1 MIFRHVAVGLDQAFL
16 AEDLGDAHDAA
27 GLGGALS
34 GRLDCLVRK
43 QRGIKQAVGIV
54 EGRPK
59 KLAAR
64 QILVGRRDAAF
75 DRHISCV
82 ERLRIAETRQRCA
95 VGTQQED
102 RLDHVTARLA
112 DGECCER
119 AVEKRSLGHDAVDG
133 ERQLRHDLFD
143 ADRR

>member
-1 MIFRHVAVGLDQAFL
+1 M
-16 AEDLGDAHDAA
+16 
-27 GLGGALS
+27 
-34 GRLDCLVRK
+34 
-43 QRGIKQAVGIV
+43 GIV

-75 DRHISCV
+75 DRHISRV
-82 ERLRIAETRQRCA
+82 ERLRIAETRQRRS
-95 VGTQQED
+95 VGAQQED

-112 DGECCER
+112 DGKGCER
-119 AVEKRSLGHDAVDG
+119 AIEKRGLGHDTVDG

-143 ADRR
+143 ADRRQRTVAAAAVGEQAVGIGDGGLATLDGNIHELRSPLL